1 MGRRRCRAKAHGHR
15 AGASRSQGPRQSE
28 DETGADGPRRGER
41 SIRATVPR
49 RGARTGTRSHSH
61 QYVWRSDRHRPS
73 AGGERNAHHDPSAA
87 FTAPRETAVWARI
100 GLHRRRTG
108 SGGHRRSLMSDILL
122 TAIGAIALYLF
133 AGLRVLREYERGVY
147 FLLGHLR
154 PTKGPGL
161 IFLPPLLAKMQ
172 KVSLR
177 VMAIDIPPQDVIT
190 RDNISIKVNAV
201 LYMRVKTPD
210 KAVVGVEHYL
220 YATSQLAQTTL
231 RSVLG
236 ETEMDELLANRD
248 KINAI
253 LRQIIDKRSE
263 DWGIEVSAVEVKDV
277 DLPPEMKRAMA
288 RQAEAERERRA
299 KVINAEGELQAAEK
313 LAQAAHIIGSEPA
326 AIQLRYL
333 QTVNEI
339 ASENNSTT
347 IFPIPIDLFRG
358 FMEKIAPPDSGNR
371 SLPERTSGARLPPP
385 VSRNKGKAKV

>member
-1 MGRRRCRAKAHGHR
+1 MG
-15 AGASRSQGPRQSE
+15 E
-28 DETGADGPRRGER
+28 F
-41 SIRATVPR
+41 V
-49 RGARTGTRSHSH
+49 
-61 QYVWRSDRHRPS
+61 
-73 AGGERNAHHDPSAA
+73 
-87 FTAPRETAVWARI
+87 
-100 GLHRRRTG
+100 
-108 SGGHRRSLMSDILL
+108 LMG
-122 TAIGAIALYLF
+122 IGAVVLYLF
-133 AGLRVLREYERGVY
+133 SGLRVLREYERGVY
-147 FLLGHLR
+147 FLLGR
-154 PTKGPGL
+154 SWGARGPGL
-161 IFLPPLLAKMQ
+161 IFLPPVVAKMQ

-177 VMAIDIPPQDVIT
+177 VMAMDIPPQDVIT

-201 LYMRVKTPD
+201 LYMRVKDPV
-210 KAVVGVEHYL
+210 KAVIGVENYL

-236 ETEMDELLANRD
+236 ETEMDELLMSRE

-253 LRQIIDKRSE
+253 LKNIIESRTE
-263 DWGIEVSAVEVKDV
+263 DWGVEVSAVEVKDV

-313 LAQAAHIIGSEPA
+313 LAQAAHIIGKEPA

-358 FMEKIAPPDSGNR
+358 FMERIAPAQPAEPPAR
-371 SLPERTSGARLPPP
+371 ALAEQTSGERLPAP
-385 VSRNKGKAKV
+385 RDKEKVKD

>member
-1 MGRRRCRAKAHGHR
+1 M
-15 AGASRSQGPRQSE
+15 
-28 DETGADGPRRGER
+28 TN
-41 SIRATVPR
+41 I
-49 RGARTGTRSHSH
+49 
-61 QYVWRSDRHRPS
+61 
-73 AGGERNAHHDPSAA
+73 
-87 FTAPRETAVWARI
+87 I
-100 GLHRRRTG
+100 
-108 SGGHRRSLMSDILL
+108 L

-161 IFLPPLLAKMQ
+161 IFLPPILAKMQ

-177 VMAIDIPPQDVIT
+177 VMAIDVPPQDVIT

-210 KAVVGVEHYL
+210 KAVVAVENYL

-253 LRQIIDKRSE
+253 LRQTIDTRTE
-263 DWGIEVSAVEVKDV
+263 EWGVEVSAVEVKDV

-299 KVINAEGELQAAEK
+299 KVINAEGELQAADK
-313 LAQAAHIIGSEPA
+313 LAQAAHIIGKEPA

-358 FMEKIAPPDSGNR
+358 FMESAANTARNAAEDAGVR
-371 SLPERTSGARLPPP
+371 ALPAKTSGEP
-385 VSRNKGKAKV
+385 VPNSSRKSKAKA